1 MRRETGWIVGL
12 STLVLLLAAWATT
25 STDLPALRGA
35 KPAAGTNRRVP
46 RSPGNG
52 TVDRSEVEPARVP
65 PWLDAVF
72 IILLVVLAAGL
83 IAILVGVNTRR
94 RRRRR
99 ALRLGQGDDPDALD
113 GADEALL
120 TARLAQSAEKSLA
133 RLREGDP
140 RNAIV
145 RCWLDLEDTVSGIG
159 LSRDPALT
167 SEEFTAEVLTRY
179 AVTPATISDLAA
191 LYREARF
198 SEHALGELQ
207 RERALEALRSLR
219 DELDRSRA
227 APSLASAEEI
237 P

>member
-1 MRRETGWIVGL
+1 MDRGSVDAR
-12 STLVLLLAAWATT
+12 LLLAAWATT

-35 KPAAGTNRRVP
+35 MPAAGTNRRVP

-83 IAILVGVNTRR
+83 IAILVGVSTRR

-120 TARLAQSAEKSLA
+120 TARGTVGGKEPCAASGGRSPQRDRAVLA
-133 RLREGDP
+133 RPGGHRQ
-140 RNAIV
+140 
-145 RCWLDLEDTVSGIG
+145 
-159 LSRDPALT
+159 
-167 SEEFTAEVLTRY
+167 RY
-179 AVTPATISDLAA
+179 RTLQGPGSDVGGVH
-191 LYREARF
+191 R
-198 SEHALGELQ
+198 
-207 RERALEALRSLR
+207 
-219 DELDRSRA
+219 
-227 APSLASAEEI
+227 
-237 P
+237 